1 MNKNNKGFTL
11 VELLS
16 VIVIM
21 GILLLVA
28 IPGVFGVSNNIK
40 ANAYRKKVTDIE
52 AAAKLY
58 GKDFVDDIE
67 ERGFIQITV
76 KTLIDNNMYRKES
89 DDCVLGSE
97 DKPCVTD
104 PRDYSSMDND
114 VITILK
120 KEKRFSAY
128 YIFKEEDVDLF
139 EGKKVDDQFGEYII
153 QLEHNGAT
161 YAPQDTVKVKFGQIP
176 DPIIPPK
183 KIFRV
188 HLNSQ
193 DGTSSSNSNQEVKFT
208 FRGYYLTNDRS
219 TMYFDAD
226 GKGVKYYNH
235 TTDRVLFAA
244 WDTSS
249 FVLPTPTKQGY
260 IFTGWWDK
268 QSGGNL
274 IGKAG
279 MKYTPSRDNIS
290 IYGQWAPIVTEVTLK
305 IQGAYSP
312 ATDQKIN
319 ATYDKAMPVISIPK
333 KQYTITYNY
342 NGSTQANSIFAHEA
356 PFAGYFG
363 QANGKG
369 TKYYNANGTSAH
381 VWNVASQTAMIYANW
396 STVTTKLPTPNA
408 RNGYEF
414 LGWYTAATGGTKV
427 GNAGATYSFTGNKT
441 LYAHWT
447 LINYSVTL
455 NNQNATY
462 AGTTSINANYG
473 FSMKTITIPKKT
485 YSLTLNHNY
494 NGIVATY
501 QVSHTFNGYFTS
513 TGGSGTKYINANGT
527 SARNWDRIA
536 NTTLYAYWTN
546 GTYYLP
552 VLSRSGY
559 TFAGWWT
566 QPVGG
571 TRVSYGNSSFT
582 VNTSQILYA
591 QWVSTS
597 SYDYGYN
604 GGIQS
609 FTAPSEGYYKLEV
622 WGAQGTDAIYT
633 YGGRGAYSVGT
644 VKLSSGSTVYI
655 VVGGNGGLANNNS
668 VNGGYNGG
676 GGAGTYAPA
685 DYAGGGGG
693 ATHIA
698 YSSGVLSNLN
708 GNRGSVLIVAAG
720 GGGAYY
726 YGYFN
731 SNGGDGGG
739 YMGGYSK
746 YGTCSNRA
754 LYIEQNNGT
763 LATQSTGGT
772 GNVCENG
779 YDGYKANGGFGYG
792 GTHWHWSSGGGG
804 GWFGGGSGYAH
815 GAGGGSSYI
824 GNSQLV
830 SSHGVT
836 KAMYCFQDAYG
847 SGCRTSNDESIRT
860 YQTICQSGNAMS
872 GCAKIGTGFAKITFL
887 GI

>member
-274 IGKAG
+274 IGKSG

-305 IQGAYSP
+305 GQGAYSP

-333 KQYTITYNY
+333 KQYTITFNY
-342 NGSTQANSIFAHEA
+342 NGSTQANSTSSPEA
-356 PFAGYFG
+356 TFTGYFG

-381 VWNVASQTAMIYANW
+381 IWNVASQTAMLYANW
-396 STVTTKLPTPNA
+396 STATTKLPTPNA
-408 RNGYEF
+408 RDGYDF
-414 LGWYTAATGGTKV
+414 LGWYTAASGGTKV
-427 GNAGATYSFTGNKT
+427 GNAGANYSFTGNKT
-441 LYAHWT
+441 LYAHW
-447 LINYSVTL
+447 IEQNYTITFDSDGA
-455 NNQNATY
+455 NY
-462 AGTTSINANYG
+462 AGTRTTTVKYLGALPSIVKPSKYYRVTYNY
-473 FSMKTITIPKKT
+473 
-485 YSLTLNHNY
+485 
-494 NGIVATY
+494 A
-501 QVSHTFNGYFTS
+501 
-513 TGGSGTKYINANGT
+513 GGSGLSYEDAQQVFKGYYTERNGKGT
-527 SARNWDRIA
+527 RYYDENGRGLLTYTQKSGI
-536 NTTLYAYWTN
+536 TLYAYWERGSIRFPRAYRDGYLFQGWYN
-546 GTYYLP
+546 QSAGGTKLGYDGIYYYP
-552 VLSRSGY
+552 TSNVTVY
-559 TFAGWWT
+559 AHWT
-566 QPVGG
+566 QASVTVGMDFEGVSVTLTHNGSTQYIGSGIYTIYPNDVITITRSPVYWSKNKSGDLGYG
-571 TRVSYGNSSFT
+571 TTRT
-582 VNTSQILYA
+582 I
-591 QWVSTS
+591 
-597 SYDYGYN
+597 
-604 GGIQS
+604 
-609 FTAPSEGYYKLEV
+609 TAPS
-622 WGAQGTDAIYT
+622 I
-633 YGGRGAYSVGT
+633 
-644 VKLSSGSTVYI
+644 LS
-655 VVGGNGGLANNNS
+655 
-668 VNGGYNGG
+668 
-676 GGAGTYAPA
+676 
-685 DYAGGGGG
+685 
-693 ATHIA
+693 
-698 YSSGVLSNLN
+698 
-708 GNRGSVLIVAAG
+708 
-720 GGGAYY
+720 
-726 YGYFN
+726 
-731 SNGGDGGG
+731 
-739 YMGGYSK
+739 
-746 YGTCSNRA
+746 
-754 LYIEQNNGT
+754 
-763 LATQSTGGT
+763 
-772 GNVCENG
+772 
-779 YDGYKANGGFGYG
+779 
-792 GTHWHWSSGGGG
+792 
-804 GWFGGGSGYAH
+804 
-815 GAGGGSSYI
+815 GGSSKISVYYWRKTLDN
-824 GNSQLV
+824 GDR
-830 SSHGVT
+830 
-836 KAMYCFQDAYG
+836 Y
-847 SGCRTSNDESIRT
+847 
-860 YQTICQSGNAMS
+860 TIDVDGYPNW
-872 GCAKIGTGFAKITFL
+872 IID
-887 GI
+887 

>member
-11 VELLS
+11 VELLA

-58 GKDFVDDIE
+58 GQDFVDDIE

-139 EGKKVDDQFGEYII
+139 EGKKVEDQFGEYEIR
-153 QLEHNGAT
+153 LEHNGAT

-193 DGTSSSNSNQEVKFT
+193 DGTSSSNSDQEVKFT

-244 WDTSS
+244 WDTNS
-249 FVLPTPTKQGY
+249 FVLPTPTRQGY

-274 IGKAG
+274 IGKPG

-290 IYGQWAPIVTEVTLK
+290 IYGQWAPIVTVVTLK
-305 IQGAYSP
+305 GQGAYSP

-319 ATYDKAMPVISIPK
+319 ATYDQAMPVIAIPK

-342 NGSTQANSIFAHEA
+342 NGSTQANSTSSPEA
-356 PFAGYFG
+356 TFAGYFG

-381 VWNVASQTAMIYANW
+381 IWNVASETAMLYANW
-396 STVTTKLPTPNA
+396 STASTKLPTPEA
-408 RNGYEF
+408 REGYDF

-427 GNAGATYSFTGNKT
+427 GNAGANYSFTGNKT
-441 LYAHWT
+441 LYAHWFKKVFT
-447 LINYSVTL
+447 VSITPSYATSNYSSINITHNSNVTIRITPNNGYYLSGASCSNGYTISAKTGPSYTSYQDITIYNNGVENGSTCTFKAVKLTFAEYLRNLPSSGNVLQNDGTADANMRFMGL
-455 NNQNATY
+455 NPNNYVIFNKEVWRVIGVFNVSSSVNGAKEQRVKIVRSTVLPVSGKWNGAGGNNYPTSWVAGELEKYVYSINNSGGGVLGTYGDMDRFVSVAYWPLGGANTSNMTVRNMYAAEHSTSVYPGNATY
-462 AGTTSINANYG
+462 YIGKVGMMSASDYG
-473 FSMKTITIPKKT
+473 FASSACYNNTNLYF
-485 YSLTLNHNY
+485 YSSATCRNTNWIWQSNGNHWESLLTH
-494 NGIVATY
+494 
-501 QVSHTFNGYFTS
+501 HTTNRNDVF
-513 TGGSGTKYINANGT
+513 YIY
-527 SARNWDRIA
+527 IA
-536 NTTLYAYWTN
+536 NSSISGGIGSIGWDPDQN
-546 GTYYLP
+546 
-552 VLSRSGY
+552 VL
-559 TFAGWWT
+559 
-566 QPVGG
+566 
-571 TRVSYGNSSFT
+571 N
-582 VNTSQILYA
+582 
-591 QWVSTS
+591 
-597 SYDYGYN
+597 YDYYR
-604 GGIQS
+604 
-609 FTAPSEGYYKLEV
+609 PV
-622 WGAQGTDAIYT
+622 
-633 YGGRGAYSVGT
+633 
-644 VKLSSGSTVYI
+644 VYLKSY
-655 VVGGNGGLANNNS
+655 V
-668 VNGGYNGG
+668 
-676 GGAGTYAPA
+676 T
-685 DYAGGGGG
+685 
-693 ATHIA
+693 
-698 YSSGVLSNLN
+698 
-708 GNRGSVLIVAAG
+708 RE
-720 GGGAYY
+720 
-726 YGYFN
+726 
-731 SNGGDGGG
+731 GGDG
-739 YMGGYSK
+739 
-746 YGTCSNRA
+746 
-754 LYIEQNNGT
+754 
-763 LATQSTGGT
+763 TQSNPYTL
-772 GNVCENG
+772 G
-779 YDGYKANGGFGYG
+779 Y
-792 GTHWHWSSGGGG
+792 
-804 GWFGGGSGYAH
+804 
-815 GAGGGSSYI
+815 
-824 GNSQLV
+824 
-830 SSHGVT
+830 
-836 KAMYCFQDAYG
+836 
-847 SGCRTSNDESIRT
+847 
-860 YQTICQSGNAMS
+860 
-872 GCAKIGTGFAKITFL
+872 
-887 GI
+887 